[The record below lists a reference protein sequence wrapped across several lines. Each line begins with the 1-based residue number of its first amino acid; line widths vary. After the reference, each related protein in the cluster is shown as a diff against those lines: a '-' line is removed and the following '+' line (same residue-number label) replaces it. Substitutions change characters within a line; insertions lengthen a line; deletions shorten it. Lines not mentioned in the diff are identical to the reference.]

1 MADLNKQ
8 ALEMWNS
15 MKPMIDREI
24 EQETKGTVQRRK
36 AKVTT
41 APSLVTNTIG
51 VTEPF
56 GTEMFLPFNTNI
68 MSASVGDF
76 VWVEYMY
83 GMTNAFVSMFA
94 SADDKNRR
102 VAGNL
107 TVDGVLDVIQRR
119 CDAAV
124 STAAWYRVFD
134 YNAANEARVSGDI
147 AFLIDITILEWARQS
162 HKITLYGLLGAL
174 KFGDEVSVTGTS
186 FVDKIRYV
194 KSGNHGYIDIHYS
207 SSVSRYIACYYDVKC
222 VYVDNLNRFSATTP
236 TMVGDSPSGE
246 TVLTEYTF
254 AENTAGTASLT
265 AVTSRGAITSG
276 EAVYV
281 GRMIHL
287 NFIFTASTTATNS
300 PQIASVPNA
309 LYDTA
314 LSAIDITSGIGSAI
328 TSAIPCGVSTL
339 GRVYLQSITNGHI
352 YAITGDYLV

>member
-1 MADLNKQ
+1 MLTISQ
-8 ALEMWNS
+8 V
-15 MKPMIDREI
+15 KPTGNRVFDISITDKTIARHGTNPSDGWDHQFFN
-24 EQETKGTVQRRK
+24 EQFHGVVDVVQRRCYATLSSAGWYRAIK
-36 AKVTT
+36 FSAINEYDLRGADGSIIDIYLSRIYNYTDNEAHKI
-41 APSLVTNTIG
+41 SLLRTYN
-51 VTEPF
+51 
-56 GTEMFLPFNTNI
+56 NNK
-68 MSASVGDF
+68 
-76 VWVEYMY
+76 
-83 GMTNAFVSMFA
+83 FVSEN
-94 SADDKNRR
+94 SVSNSLGIDGIRLTIHDGGSDD
-102 VAGNL
+102 
-107 TVDGVLDVIQRR
+107 
-119 CDAAV
+119 
-124 STAAWYRVFD
+124 
-134 YNAANEARVSGDI
+134 
-147 AFLIDITILEWARQS
+147 
-162 HKITLYGLLGAL
+162 
-174 KFGDEVSVTGTS
+174 
-186 FVDKIRYV
+186 RYA
-194 KSGNHGYIDIHYS
+194 YIDIHYS
-207 SSVSRYIACYYDVKC
+207 LTTENPVAVHFNVYSTKFVAGNDYTDKWFAEPLQSVV
-222 VYVDNLNRFSATTP
+222 N
-236 TMVGDSPSGE
+236 SPSGE